1 LRSSDNAIALFN
13 ELMVSAYLYLMMS
26 LTDFQGEIFV
36 RSEIG
41 YVLLLLVVLT
51 VLVNFFK
58 ALWFMVMG
66 LKCTKKML
74 YKIKSRQTT
83 ACHPTSTTL
92 IHPPQTQSPAKD
104 DHKYS

>member
-1 LRSSDNAIALFN
+1 
-13 ELMVSAYLYLMMS
+13 MVSAYLYLMMS

-58 ALWFMVMG
+58 ALWFMVIG
-66 LKCTKKML
+66 LKCTKKIL
-74 YKIKSRQTT
+74 YQIKRRQTT
-83 ACHPTSTTL
+83 AYDPSSSSLIQPPHSLSPTKVDQKIS
-92 IHPPQTQSPAKD
+92 
-104 DHKYS
+104 